1 MIYNFKKVL
10 ITGGAGTIGLPL
22 TDELI
27 SRGISVVVFDLHEQL
42 KRLNSFINDKA
53 EQFSGSILDSAALRD
68 AMSGCDGVIH
78 LAAHLGVQRTE
89 RNRLRCIDIN
99 ISGTQKVLDACV
111 MNGNIKKI
119 IFASSSEVYGEP
131 LENPI
136 SENAIT
142 QGKTVYA
149 VTKLAGEELVKAYS
163 AEFPHL
169 NYTILRYFNSYG
181 PHQVSQ
187 FVITKFMYR
196 VTLNKSP
203 IIYGDGSQKRSYN
216 FSVDTARGS
225 VDSLVSA
232 KTDSQI
238 INLGNSNEPI
248 TLIDLANKII
258 KIANKENSL
267 EVIVKNTFEN
277 TDRDKKR
284 EIYQR
289 YCDISLAETLINY
302 KSTISLDEGIK
313 RIFEIDNFH
322 NSWANSEK
330 EYLHD

>member
-1 MIYNFKKVL
+1 M
-10 ITGGAGTIGLPL
+10 

-27 SRGISVVVFDLHEQL
+27 SRGIDVVVFDLNEQIE
-42 KRLNSFINDKA
+42 RLESFINKKA
-53 EQFSGSILDSAALRD
+53 IKFSGSVLDSAALRD
-68 AMSGCDGVIH
+68 AMSDCDGVIH

-99 ISGTQKVLDACV
+99 ISGTQNVLDACV
-111 MNGNIKKI
+111 MSKNIKKI

-149 VTKLAGEELVKAYS
+149 VTKLAGEELVKAYN
-163 AEFPHL
+163 AEFPRL
-169 NYTILRYFNSYG
+169 RYTILRYFNAYG

-187 FVITKFMYR
+187 FVISRFMHR

-203 IIYGDGSQKRSYN
+203 IIYGDGSQKRSFN
-216 FSVDTARGS
+216 FSLDTARGS
-225 VDSLVSA
+225 ADSLVTSN
-232 KTDSQI
+232 TDGVI

-258 KIANKENSL
+258 KIANKQDSL
-267 EVIVKNTFEN
+267 NVVIKNTFDN

-284 EIYQR
+284 EIFQR
-289 YCDISLAETLINY
+289 YCDTSLAKNLINY
-302 KSTISLDEGIK
+302 TSTVSLDEGIK
-313 RIFEIDNFH
+313 KIFEIDDFH
-322 NSWANSEK
+322 TSWVSSEK
-330 EYLHD
+330 KYLLD

>member
-1 MIYNFKKVL
+1 MTYDFKKVL

-27 SRGISVVVFDLHEQL
+27 SRGIKVVVFDLNEQIV
-42 KRLNSFINDKA
+42 RLASFLNPKA
-53 EQFSGSILDSAALRD
+53 EKFSGSVLDSASLRD
-68 AMSGCDGVIH
+68 AMTGCDAVIH

-111 MNGNIKKI
+111 MNKDVKKI

-136 SENAIT
+136 SETAIT

-149 VTKLAGEELVKAYS
+149 VTKLAGEELVKAYNI
-163 AEFPHL
+163 EFPQL
-169 NYTILRYFNSYG
+169 KYSILRYFNAYG

-187 FVITKFMYR
+187 FVISRFIHG

-203 IIYGDGSQKRSYN
+203 VVFGDGSQKRSYN
-216 FSVDTARGS
+216 FSTDTARGTT
-225 VDSLVSA
+225 DALLTN

-238 INLGNSNEPI
+238 INLGNSNEPV
-248 TLIDLANKII
+248 TLIELANKII
-258 KIANKENSL
+258 KIAGKQDAL
-267 EVIVKNTFEN
+267 EVIIKNSFDD

-289 YCDISLAETLINY
+289 YCDTSLAKSLINY
-302 KSTISLDEGIK
+302 QSLISLDEGIK
-313 RIFEIDNFH
+313 KILEVDH
-322 NSWANSEK
+322 YNSTWQSSEK
-330 EYLHD
+330 EYLID

>member
-27 SRGISVVVFDLHEQL
+27 SRGISVVVFDLNEQI
-42 KRLNSFINDKA
+42 KRLNLFINDKA
-53 EQFSGSILDSAALRD
+53 EKFSGSVLDSAALRD
-68 AMSGCDGVIH
+68 AMSDCDGVIH

-149 VTKLAGEELVKAYS
+149 VTKLAGEELVKAYN

-169 NYTILRYFNSYG
+169 NYTILRYFNAYG

-187 FVITKFMYR
+187 FVISKFMHR

-203 IIYGDGSQKRSYN
+203 IVYGDGSQKRSYN
-216 FSVDTARGS
+216 FSFDTARGT
-225 VDSLVSA
+225 VDSLVSSE
-232 KTDSQI
+232 TDSQI
-238 INLGNSNEPI
+238 MNLGNSNEPI

-267 EVIVKNTFEN
+267 KVIIKNTFEN

-289 YCDISLAETLINY
+289 YCDTSLAESLINY

-313 RIFEIDNFH
+313 RIFEIDDFH
-322 NSWANSEK
+322 SSWISSEK
-330 EYLHD
+330 EYLID

>member
-1 MIYNFKKVL
+1 MTYNFKKVL

-27 SRGISVVVFDLHEQL
+27 SRGIDVVVFDLNEQIE
-42 KRLNSFINDKA
+42 RLDSFINKKA
-53 EQFSGSILDSAALRD
+53 IKFSGSVLDSAALRD
-68 AMSGCDGVIH
+68 AMSDCDGVIH

-111 MNGNIKKI
+111 MSKNIKKI

-149 VTKLAGEELVKAYS
+149 VTKLAGEELVKAYN
-163 AEFPHL
+163 AEFPRV
-169 NYTILRYFNSYG
+169 NYTILRYFNAYG

-187 FVITKFMYR
+187 FVISRFMHR

-203 IIYGDGSQKRSYN
+203 IIYGDGSQKRSFN
-216 FSVDTARGS
+216 FSLDTARGTA
-225 VDSLVSA
+225 DSLVSSD
-232 KTDSQI
+232 TDGAI

-248 TLIDLANKII
+248 TLVDLANKVIR
-258 KIANKENSL
+258 IANKQDSLKVVIKNS
-267 EVIVKNTFEN
+267 FDN

-284 EIYQR
+284 EIFQR
-289 YCDISLAETLINY
+289 YCDTTLAKNLINY
-302 KSTISLDEGIK
+302 TSTVSLDEGIK
-313 RIFEIDNFH
+313 KIFEIDDFH
-322 NSWANSEK
+322 SSWVSSEK
-330 EYLHD
+330 EYLLD